1 VSATC
6 PYPEPDKSSPW
17 PPFPLLEIIVIIIM
31 LRTKDSVVGIVKR
44 LQVEQSEVQ
53 IPGRK
58 KASTH
63 LQNVHSDPGDHLASC

>member
-1 VSATC
+1 
-6 PYPEPDKSSPW
+6 
-17 PPFPLLEIIVIIIM
+17 M

-63 LQNVHSDPGDHLASC
+63 LQNVHSDPGDHLASCWIYTRYHFRWLSRRGVKLDAHRI